1 MKKSGFVVSLC
12 VSTIALLQPALGQ
25 SVLGALD
32 GVVDQQLLQGWQGG
46 EQDGWFV
53 LRNDSLE
60 GAEQTLTIPAGPPS
74 QNGRHVSVNVTLKS
88 DQPKAAI
95 GIVANNSAQNGT
107 CIAEVTAAAEA
118 NLFCVI
124 NEKFESIA
132 TLPKA
137 AKLDGSD
144 VIEMIEVPGRATFLV
159 NGEVLGE
166 ISATEALG
174 ADLGVM
180 AYERGTFG
188 LADFTISDLPATNTN
203 AAPQQQGSG
212 LPPRG
217 GATTNTE
224 VDTSAEAP
232 GAETS
237 DVATRMAAIMGPL
250 TDSIMDADKLEG
262 WDLFFEDDWIVLV
275 NQTAASTENFFT
287 MPMGGPVQSGERI
300 TRVNVG
306 VRPPEG
312 QTAQD
317 FKLSAAGLVVENGDD
332 SCLGEITLGGD
343 GLVLCF
349 GADGKSQEMG
359 RLTGAAKLDGSDL
372 LEWVEQ
378 PGIAAFFLNGE
389 AIATLEDHPVLG
401 GDVGVLAYERG
412 DFYFRD
418 FAVSVTG
425 APAGAPAG
433 GKSKGSTPAAADDAA
448 AGNGTASEEI
458 PFINSHESRL
468 IGAYLGVTNG
478 IFMHEFGHALIGEL
492 QVPSTGPE
500 EDAVDIFSA
509 LRVVEPTMYPSG
521 DEGID
526 LIGREVALY
535 SVLPWYYGGMINAE
549 SGQDLPWQDEHTGDL
564 RRFRNTFCVIY
575 GGNPGLYGDI
585 AEQVG
590 LEERTLYRCEEEF
603 NRQNRAWRTILAP
616 HTRLGEWHPDGQLA
630 ADAPGA
636 AITVNFE
643 EPTTPISKFL
653 VETFGDTLRG
663 FAVDMGKTYALP
675 RDIAVNYRNCDE
687 LNAWYSPDEGTIT
700 MCYDLI
706 EHLVVMIADVELG
719 DTGAEPPAETPQAS
733 SAAMDD
739 ADMAVAPGTLN
750 ELADYGVPATN
761 VLFPA
766 PYRGPTPAA
775 HTRAETLTT
784 KAVVDL
790 VTANDN
796 WLLVDTSG
804 GAETLPGAFAVA
816 DAGRDGSLTDSF
828 QKLVE
833 DWLTEETSGD
843 KSVPVI
849 FFGSGM
855 QDRSAYNAA
864 LRAGNL
870 GWKAYWYRGGIEAWK
885 ANDLPMAEQT
895 E

>member
-1 MKKSGFVVSLC
+1 MKKSAFALSVS
-12 VSTIALLQPALGQ
+12 ALAVASLQPAWAQ

-32 GVVDQQLLQGWQGG
+32 GVVDQQLLRGWQGG

-53 LRNDSLE
+53 LRNSNLE
-60 GAEQTLTIPAGPPS
+60 ESEQTLTIKAGAPG
-74 QNGRHVSVNVTLKS
+74 QGGRHTSVNVSLKS
-88 DQPKAAI
+88 DQPAAAI
-95 GIVANNSAQNGT
+95 GIVVRNSANKGT
-107 CIAEVTAAAEA
+107 CVAEVTAAAEA
-118 NLFCVI
+118 NLFCVV

-132 TLPKA
+132 TIAKA

-144 VIEMIEVPGRATFLV
+144 VIEMIEVPGRATFLI

-166 ISATEALG
+166 VTAKAALG
-174 ADLGVM
+174 DELGIM

-188 LADFTISDLPATNTN
+188 LADFTVSELASSGGVD
-203 AAPQQQGSG
+203 QQGSG

-217 GATTNTE
+217 GAGAGGGE
-224 VDTSAEAP
+224 PAVP
-232 GAETS
+232 AETTGA
-237 DVATRMAAIMGPL
+237 ATTDAAARMQAIMGPL
-250 TDSIMDADKLEG
+250 ADSISGSDKREG
-262 WDLFFEDDWIVLV
+262 WDVFFEDDWVVLV
-275 NQTAASTENFFT
+275 NKETPSAENFFT
-287 MPMGGPVQSGERI
+287 MPMGGPVRSGERV
-300 TRVNVG
+300 TRVNVAIL
-306 VRPPEG
+306 PPEG
-312 QTAQD
+312 EKAQD
-317 FKLSAAGLVVENGDD
+317 FKLSAAGLVVESENGKD

-349 GADGKSQEMG
+349 GADGKSTEMG
-359 RLTGAAKLDGSDL
+359 RLSGAAKGDGSDL

-378 PGIAAFFLNGE
+378 PGIGGFFLNGE
-389 AIATLEDHPVLG
+389 MIATLEDHAVLG

-425 APAGAPAG
+425 APATPAT
-433 GKSKGSTPAAADDAA
+433 GKSKGAAPAAETSSDAA
-448 AGNGTASEEI
+448 SDVEDI

-492 QVPSTGPE
+492 QLPSTGPE

-509 LRVVEPTMYPSG
+509 LRIVEPTMYPSS
-521 DEGID
+521 DEGLN

-535 SVLPWYYGGMINAE
+535 SVLPWYYGGMINADTGGE
-549 SGQDLPWQDEHTGDL
+549 LPWQDEHTGDL

-616 HTRLGEWHPDGQLA
+616 HTRLSEWHPDGQLP

-636 AITVNFE
+636 EITVTFE
-643 EPTTPISKFL
+643 EPTTPISRFL
-653 VETFGDTLRG
+653 VDTFGDTLRS

-675 RDIAVNYRNCDE
+675 RDVAVNYRKCDE

-700 MCYDLI
+700 MCYELV
-706 EHLVVMIADVELG
+706 EHLVEMIADVELG
-719 DTGAEPPAETPQAS
+719 DSGAATAADTPQAS
-733 SAAMDD
+733 SAALSD
-739 ADMAVAPGTLN
+739 ADMNVAAGTLN

-766 PYRGPTPAA
+766 PYRGPTPASHA
-775 HTRAETLTT
+775 RAETLTT
-784 KAVVDL
+784 KTMVDL
-790 VTANDN
+790 LTGTDN
-796 WLLVDTSG
+796 WLLIDTSG
-804 GAETLPGAFAVA
+804 GSETLPGAFAVA

-828 QKLVE
+828 QKLVG
-833 DWLTEETSGD
+833 DWLTEETGGD

-870 GWKAYWYRGGIEAWK
+870 GWKAYWYRGGIEAWQ
-885 ANDLPMAEQT
+885 ANDLPMAEQK
-895 E
+895 EE